1 MLEKIKLAI
10 PIKSSVY
17 DQEILD
23 LIEACKI
30 DLMLGGVNPIEED
43 NPIIIQAIKFY
54 CKANFGKDPN
64 SERFKDAYEKLKIVL
79 GLADLEATN
88 V

>member
-1 MLEKIKLAI
+1 MLEKVKLAI
-10 PIKSSVY
+10 PIKSNAF

-30 DLMLGGVNPIEED
+30 DLELGGIKPVDEA

-54 CKANFGKDPN
+54 CKANFENKTN

-79 GLADLEATN
+79 GLADLE